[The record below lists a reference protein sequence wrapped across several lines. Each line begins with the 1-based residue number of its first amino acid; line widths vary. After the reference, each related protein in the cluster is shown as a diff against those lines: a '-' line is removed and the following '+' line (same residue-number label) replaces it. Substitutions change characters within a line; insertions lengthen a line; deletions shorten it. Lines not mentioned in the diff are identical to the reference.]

1 MKLHNILSIKP
12 TFYSCLLIICG
23 YGSSI
28 YAGVENICEPNLA
41 MDDRGLSS
49 CSNLPVLV
57 PLNDSQTN
65 MVLLLSDLG
74 LATIKPM
81 TADGNLWDASYGT
94 VPFDAANISA
104 LTENRILNQRE
115 KLSQKDEI
123 IFDERCYSFN
133 SGNAAFISQVK
144 TNKNIPANE
153 KQLLIN
159 ERQKM
164 NQCSDK
170 IALIAVDPNWSATTR
185 QYASY
190 LNASILFYNANYTA
204 ATKIYT
210 VLSTV
215 EDTWLKETALY
226 MLIRTSLN
234 SAYATGVDQYGD
246 VYLDNIN
253 QNLLKQFLD
262 HITVYLKA
270 YPNGQY
276 VASAR
281 GFMRRGLWLSKRQ
294 DLLVNEI
301 VWQIQNPKSK
311 FYNLEMSQ
319 LPAEIDRRVFNSQYF
334 NVKNLTDPFFLATY
348 DLMYMRMPASDPYRP
363 ITWAQLTA
371 QKEFF
376 KAQPELFQYLQAVH
390 LVFVQNKP
398 QEALSYLP
406 KDNIKSNNYLQ
417 LSQSFLK
424 GQILEKTGQKQA
436 AEQYW
441 NQQFAQARDSFQ
453 KGLFETALS
462 NHLAAKQD
470 YSAFI
475 GKKAKISQL
484 NLQRN
489 FITQV
494 ANADSLQKI
503 IQSND
508 STLDQKQAA
517 TYTLLSKSLVHQ
529 NFDLFKQ
536 SFAFLPKNADQYQGY
551 SSKDEQLKN
560 KPDFSNFIWNGA
572 TITSQFKCANL
583 QTLVSQLSQAPQDPL
598 LNVCLGEYFRSE
610 QGYSL
615 QQLAYAEQ
623 QKSSFSG
630 KIFARGQVYKDIL
643 KSSSKDD
650 LHAYALYRS
659 IQCYAPSGINDCGD
673 AEVGKP
679 VRKQWYDQIKRDYPN
694 STWAKSLKYYW

>member
-1 MKLHNILSIKP
+1 MKLQNKFIFKSIVYSSLSLVIY
-12 TFYSCLLIICG
+12 YSPIT
-23 YGSSI
+23 
-28 YAGVENICEPNLA
+28 YAGVEQFCEPNLA
-41 MDDRGLSS
+41 INDKNLNG
-49 CSNLPVLV
+49 CSNLPVLY
-57 PLNDSQTN
+57 PANDSQTN
-65 MVLLLSDLG
+65 MTLLLSDLG

-123 IFDERCYSFN
+123 FFDERCYSFN

-144 TNKNIPANE
+144 INKNIPANE

-164 NQCSDK
+164 NQCGDK
-170 IALIAVDPNWSATTR
+170 IALIAVDPNWSVTTR

-190 LNASILFYNANYTA
+190 LNASILFYNANYSA

-234 SAYATGVDQYGD
+234 SAYTTGVDQYGD

-301 VWQIQNPKSK
+301 VWQIHNPKSK

-334 NVKNLTDPFFLATY
+334 NVKNLKDPFFLATY
-348 DLMYMRMPASDPYRP
+348 DLMYMRESNSENYHS
-363 ITWAQLTA
+363 ISWAQLNA
-371 QKEFF
+371 QKDFF
-376 KAQPELFQYLQAVH
+376 RTQPELFQYLQAAH
-390 LVFVQNKP
+390 LFFVQNKA
-398 QEALSYLP
+398 QEAQNYLA
-406 KDNIKSNNYLQ
+406 KANAKNGSYLQ
-417 LSQSFLK
+417 LSQTFLR
-424 GQILEKTGQKQA
+424 GQILEKIGKPQNAEEYWHQQLTQA
-436 AEQYW
+436 K
-441 NQQFAQARDSFQ
+441 DSYQ
-453 KGLFETALS
+453 RGLFETALS
-462 NHLAAKQD
+462 NHLAIKQD

-475 GKKAKISQL
+475 GKKAQITQP

-489 FITQV
+489 FITQI
-494 ANADSLQKI
+494 ANTNSLQKI
-503 IQSND
+503 IQSDQSNIN
-508 STLDQKQAA
+508 QKQAA
-517 TYTLLSKSLVHQ
+517 IYTLLSKSLVHQ
-529 NFDLFKQ
+529 QFELFKQ
-536 SFAFLPKNADQYQGY
+536 SYAFMPKNAMQYQGY
-551 SSKDEQLKN
+551 NSDNEQLKN

-572 TITSQFKCANL
+572 HITPQLKCSNL
-583 QTLVSQLSQAPQDPL
+583 ETLVNQLAQTPKDSL

-615 QQLAYAEQ
+615 QQLSYNEKQ
-623 QKSSFSG
+623 TSNFSG
-630 KIFARGQVYKDIL
+630 KIFARGQIYQDLI
-643 KSSSKDD
+643 KSSSKSD
-650 LHAYALYRS
+650 LQAYALYRA
-659 IQCYAPSGINDCGD
+659 IQCYAPSGINDCGGND
-673 AEVGKP
+673 SNKS
-679 VRKQWYDQIKRDYPN
+679 VRKQWFDKIKTDYPN
-694 STWAKSLKYYW
+694 TSWAKSLKYYW

>member
-1 MKLHNILSIKP
+1 MKLQNKFIFKSIVYSSLSLVIY
-12 TFYSCLLIICG
+12 YSPIT
-23 YGSSI
+23 
-28 YAGVENICEPNLA
+28 YAGVEQFCEPNLA
-41 MDDRGLSS
+41 INDKNLNG
-49 CSNLPVLV
+49 CSNLPVLY
-57 PLNDSQTN
+57 PANDSQTN
-65 MVLLLSDLG
+65 MTLLLSDLG

-81 TADGNLWDASYGT
+81 TADGNLWDANYGT

-144 TNKNIPANE
+144 INKNIPANE

-164 NQCSDK
+164 NQCGDK
-170 IALIAVDPNWSATTR
+170 IALIAVDPNWSVTTR

-190 LNASILFYNANYTA
+190 LNASILFYNANYSA

-234 SAYATGVDQYGD
+234 SAYTTGVDQYGD

-276 VASAR
+276 IASAR
-281 GFMRRGLWLSKRQ
+281 GFMRRGFWLSKRQ

-301 VWQIQNPKSK
+301 VWQLKNPTSK
-311 FYNLEMSQ
+311 FYNLEMSE
-319 LPAEIDRRVFNSQYF
+319 LPAEIDRRVFDSSAF
-334 NVKNLTDPFFLATY
+334 NLSNLKDPFFLAVY
-348 DLMYMRMPASDPYRP
+348 DLMHMRESNSENYHS
-363 ITWAQLTA
+363 ISWAQLNA
-371 QKEFF
+371 QKDFF
-376 KAQPELFQYLQAVH
+376 RTQPELFQYLQAAH
-390 LVFVQNKP
+390 LFFVQNKA
-398 QEALSYLP
+398 QEAQNYLA
-406 KDNIKSNNYLQ
+406 KANAKNGSYLQ
-417 LSQSFLK
+417 LSQTFLR
-424 GQILEKTGQKQA
+424 GQILEKIGQPQNAEEYWHQELTQA
-436 AEQYW
+436 K
-441 NQQFAQARDSFQ
+441 DSYQ
-453 KGLFETALS
+453 RSLFETALS
-462 NHLAAKQD
+462 NHLAIKQD

-475 GKKAKISQL
+475 GKKAQITQP

-489 FITQV
+489 FITQI
-494 ANADSLQKI
+494 ANTNSLQKI
-503 IQSND
+503 IQSDQSNIN
-508 STLDQKQAA
+508 QKQAA
-517 TYTLLSKSLVHQ
+517 IYTLLSKSLVHQ
-529 NFDLFKQ
+529 QFELFKQ
-536 SFAFLPKNADQYQGY
+536 SYAFMPKNAMQYQGY
-551 SSKDEQLKN
+551 NSDNEQLKN

-572 TITSQFKCANL
+572 HITPQLKCSNL
-583 QTLVSQLSQAPQDPL
+583 ETLVNQLAQTPKDSL

-615 QQLAYAEQ
+615 QQLSYNEKQ
-623 QKSSFSG
+623 TSNFSG
-630 KIFARGQVYKDIL
+630 KIFARGQIYQDLI
-643 KSSSKDD
+643 KSSSKSD
-650 LHAYALYRS
+650 LQAYALYRA
-659 IQCYAPSGINDCGD
+659 IQCYAPSGINDCGGN
-673 AEVGKP
+673 EVNKS
-679 VRKQWYDQIKRDYPN
+679 VRKQWFDKIKTDYPN
-694 STWAKSLKYYW
+694 TSWAKSLKYYW